1 MQIVDKRKNAKKQN
15 SNAAGSAAASKQR
28 SALAP
33 TRPSGVQA
41 YTSVDSLMGQIRS
54 LPPQDL
60 VSLAQRI
67 MESAPLNGN
76 GAAQKGQGGRVN
88 SNGSVEISATVG
100 YTQLRGSN
108 GGDIGAEVKPVNI
121 PTGNGSAGQSL
132 SESAPRPNYLF

>member
-1 MQIVDKRKNAKKQN
+1 MQIVDKRKNAKKSG
-15 SNAAGSAAASKQR
+15 SNAAGSAAASQQR

-33 TRPSGVQA
+33 THPSGGQA
-41 YTSVDSLMGQIRS
+41 YPSVDSLMGQIRS

-76 GAAQKGQGGRVN
+76 GAAQKGRGGRVN

-100 YTQLRGSN
+100 YSESRGSN
-108 GGDIGAEVKPVNI
+108 SGDVRAEVKPVNI
-121 PTGNGSAGQSL
+121 PAGNGSAGQSL
-132 SESAPRPNYLF
+132 PESAPRPAYLF